1 VQKHYHRH
9 NYSHIQQEQRDTLE
23 PIVLDGKLDIN
34 NYIISVPP
42 KKEVREDLKAWVDK
56 EREREQTRSKTT
68 NHLLTVFT
76 ASVFGV
82 FVLVGS
88 SSLIPNSGKEL
99 AKDLI
104 PVILSSQITLLGVIV
119 GFYFDKD

>member
-1 VQKHYHRH
+1 MKTEYDPH
-9 NYSHIQQEQRDTLE
+9 NYCQIQPEQRDTLE
-23 PIVLDGKLDIN
+23 PILLDGKLDLN

-42 KKEVREDLKAWVDK
+42 KKEVREDVKAWVDK

-88 SSLIPNSGKEL
+88 NSLIPNSGKEL

>member
-1 VQKHYHRH
+1 MQKHYHPH
-9 NYSHIQQEQRDTLE
+9 NYSHIQQEQRDIFE
-23 PIVLDGKLDIN
+23 HIVLDGKLDTN

-42 KKEVREDLKAWVDK
+42 KKEVREDVKAWVDK

-68 NHLLTVFT
+68 HHLLTVFT

>member
-1 VQKHYHRH
+1 MKTEYDPH

-42 KKEVREDLKAWVDK
+42 KKEVREDVKAWVDK

-88 SSLIPNSGKEL
+88 NSLIPNSGKEL

>member
-1 VQKHYHRH
+1 MNTYDPH
-9 NYSHIQQEQRDTLE
+9 NYCQIQPKQRDFFE
-23 PIVLDGKLDIN
+23 PIVLDRELDID
-34 NYIISVPP
+34 NYITSAPP
-42 KKEVREDLKAWVDK
+42 RKEVCEDVEAWARK
-56 EREREQTRSKTT
+56 NREQTRSRTT

-88 SSLIPNSGKEL
+88 SSLIPNSGREL

-104 PVILSSQITLLGVIV
+104 PIIISSQITLLGVIV

>member
-1 VQKHYHRH
+1 MNTYDPH
-9 NYSHIQQEQRDTLE
+9 NYCQIQPKQGDFYD
-23 PIVLDGKLDIN
+23 PIVLDRKLDIN
-34 NYIISVPP
+34 NYITSVPSR
-42 KKEVREDLKAWVDK
+42 KEVCEDVKAWVGK
-56 EREREQTRSKTT
+56 KREQTRSKTT
-68 NHLLTVFT
+68 NHLLKVFT

-82 FVLVGS
+82 FLLVCL

-104 PVILSSQITLLGVIV
+104 PMIISSQITLLGVIV